1 MKSKNKKVVDK
12 KKRSV
17 ISGVFH
23 IMSTFN
29 NSIITVTDLNGDVVA
44 WSSSG
49 QSNFKGSRKSTPYA
63 ARVAAED
70 AAKKA
75 VALGMKT
82 ASVFLGGPGISRE
95 SAVRAI
101 AMYLVITS
109 IQDCTGVPY
118 NGCRPP
124 NRRRV

>member
-1 MKSKNKKVVDK
+1 MKSKNKKVQER
-12 KKRSV
+12 KRHSV
-17 ISGVFH
+17 VSGVFH

-29 NSIITVTDLNGDVVA
+29 NSIITVTDLNGDVIA

-49 QSNFKGSRKSTPYA
+49 QSGFKGSRKSTPYA

-75 VALGMKT
+75 VSFGMKT
-82 ASVFLGGPGISRE
+82 ASVVLLGPGIARE
-95 SAVRAI
+95 SAVRALSS
-101 AMYLVITS
+101 YLVVTS
-109 IQDCTGVPY
+109 IQDNTSVPH

-124 NRRRV
+124 KKRSV